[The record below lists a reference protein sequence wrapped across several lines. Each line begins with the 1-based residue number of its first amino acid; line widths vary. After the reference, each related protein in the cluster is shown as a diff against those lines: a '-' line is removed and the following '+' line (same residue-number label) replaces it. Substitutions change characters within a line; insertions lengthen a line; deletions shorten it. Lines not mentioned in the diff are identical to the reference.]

1 MSDSES
7 IQALEYKLTQLEK
20 HIADQDGEIYHLS
33 KRVDQLMKSLQTQKL
48 QLESLAG
55 GGGVGGDMPANE
67 KPPHY

>member
-7 IQALEYKLTQLEK
+7 IQVLEYKLTQLEK

-55 GGGVGGDMPANE
+55 GG
-67 KPPHY
+67 